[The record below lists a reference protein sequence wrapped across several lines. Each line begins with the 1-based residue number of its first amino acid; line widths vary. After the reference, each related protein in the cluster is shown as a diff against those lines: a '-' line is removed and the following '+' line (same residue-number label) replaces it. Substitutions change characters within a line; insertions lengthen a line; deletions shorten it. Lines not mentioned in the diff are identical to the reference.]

1 MRKDLRLFKS
11 KTGDFLHTVLSPFI
25 IVGVSYLIYREG
37 YFVAGMQI
45 AAVILFLGILAF
57 LLVPWNRIFDATP
70 RDRIGPFVSL
80 AIAAGSTAFLA
91 PIIITFLFAFV
102 CFAQALAVS
111 IIDVPWSKLGLT
123 AGLIAGSSVVAI
135 FAFWY
140 MQIAETMR
148 AVNDNPGVRMER
160 GADFVARLG
169 AKLLISICIFASLIW
184 LGVAKV
190 PFTVGTVIGSLISLI
205 YFRYVVLMGVL
216 RGISIYHHPTSD
228 ELCRALSDLRP
239 IWSDADGLLGYFLD
253 IGRLAFH
260 GSVKLIEN
268 PEWAM
273 QIYGAT
279 IATSWLDERWSGSLS
294 VGSVVVSGIAFGIC
308 SAP

>member
-1 MRKDLRLFKS
+1 
-11 KTGDFLHTVLSPFI
+11 
-25 IVGVSYLIYREG
+25 
-37 YFVAGMQI
+37 
-45 AAVILFLGILAF
+45 
-57 LLVPWNRIFDATP
+57 
-70 RDRIGPFVSL
+70 
-80 AIAAGSTAFLA
+80 
-91 PIIITFLFAFV
+91 
-102 CFAQALAVS
+102 
-111 IIDVPWSKLGLT
+111 
-123 AGLIAGSSVVAI
+123 
-135 FAFWY
+135 
-140 MQIAETMR
+140 
-148 AVNDNPGVRMER
+148 
-160 GADFVARLG
+160 
-169 AKLLISICIFASLIW
+169 
-184 LGVAKV
+184 
-190 PFTVGTVIGSLISLI
+190 
-205 YFRYVVLMGVL
+205 MGVL

-294 VGSVVVSGIAFGIC
+294 VGSVVVSGITFGIC